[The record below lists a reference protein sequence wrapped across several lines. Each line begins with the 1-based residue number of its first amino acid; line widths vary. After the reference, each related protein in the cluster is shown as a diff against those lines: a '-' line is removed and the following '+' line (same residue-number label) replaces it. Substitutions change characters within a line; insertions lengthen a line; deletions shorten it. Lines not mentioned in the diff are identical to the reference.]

1 MERALSIFAFALAAL
16 LGCAT
21 ATDPPGNC
29 PSGWVRFIGA
39 LEGAPVPACT
49 ETAANAMPQSTGP
62 ASPCPA
68 PAGDACASCIAEACC
83 AETEACTAATA
94 CGCLFVCRAGGATL
108 WTCSAA
114 DACNAHADALYA
126 GTCVSTHCAAQCPR
140 LP

>member
-62 ASPCPA
+62 ATPCPA
-68 PAGDACASCIAEACC
+68 PAGDACASCVAMACC
-83 AETEACTAATA
+83 AEASALVDEMG
-94 CGCLFVCRAGGATL
+94 CGCLIGCRATGGTL
-108 WTCSAA
+108 AGCSVSCAA
-114 DACNAHADALYA
+114 QPDDLCNTA